1 MGAGIG
7 WATLLSNP
15 LDSDA
20 SVLTTP
26 LSASPFLP
34 TMGRK
39 DDDGETPDGHFC
51 DQVARVNVPQDK
63 SESRNSRISH
73 YWWQVSFLSVRCRP
87 ILDCGCCR
95 RRMCIHFI
103 FMTGDCAFKCC
114 CLIVFAGEYW
124 IGAFSVLNCYP
135 IREVII
141 ANGQVNSTVS
151 TNFYDT
157 VEGILNPDDFL
168 PPAECQNA
176 TWVKPDMIKVP
187 RL

>member
-1 MGAGIG
+1 
-7 WATLLSNP
+7 
-15 LDSDA
+15 
-20 SVLTTP
+20 
-26 LSASPFLP
+26 
-34 TMGRK
+34 
-39 DDDGETPDGHFC
+39 
-51 DQVARVNVPQDK
+51 
-63 SESRNSRISH
+63 
-73 YWWQVSFLSVRCRP
+73 
-87 ILDCGCCR
+87 
-95 RRMCIHFI
+95 MCIHFI
-103 FMTGDCAFKCC
+103 FLMGDCAFKCC